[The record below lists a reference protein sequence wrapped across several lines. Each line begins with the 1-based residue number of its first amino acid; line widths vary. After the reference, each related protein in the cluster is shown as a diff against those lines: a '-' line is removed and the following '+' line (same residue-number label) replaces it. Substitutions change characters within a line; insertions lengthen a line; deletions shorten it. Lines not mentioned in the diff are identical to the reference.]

1 MPDKLIPVKIRIK
14 NHENGSSNIAC
25 NKIAI
30 EARDASA
37 AKTRIC
43 PTR

>member
-1 MPDKLIPVKIRIK
+1 M
-14 NHENGSSNIAC
+14 
-25 NKIAI
+25 AI

-43 PTR
+43 PTRFKKIGMTIEPVRYPT